1 MCQPGDANIL
11 NNDRI
16 DIRSRNLFDRFGSR
30 INFVIKNQ
38 RIESDKAF
46 DATPMQRPHDFGQFA
61 DLKTNLCSGRKVLQ
75 PKVDRIGPSLDR
87 GLQLR
92 PTPSGAHEFRFA
104 RHDRLTFGGR
114 Y

>member
-30 INFVIKNQ
+30 INFVIKHQ

-46 DATPMQRPHDFGQFA
+46 DAAAM
-61 DLKTNLCSGRKVLQ
+61 
-75 PKVDRIGPSLDR
+75 
-87 GLQLR
+87 
-92 PTPSGAHEFRFA
+92 
-104 RHDRLTFGGR
+104 
-114 Y
+114 